1 MFIIYLLSVGD
12 ILKANDDL
20 SRAISCYKRIVE
32 GQADDGEGE
41 DLRPAASEGA
51 VASGIICRSSLSGN
65 IVIIQYII
73 FSS

>member
-32 GQADDGEGE
+32 GQADDGEGKISDRLLVKVTSLQGSSV
-41 DLRPAASEGA
+41 DLPSAA
-51 VASGIICRSSLSGN
+51 IL
-65 IVIIQYII
+65 
-73 FSS
+73 